1 MSQQEKPA
9 THCGL
14 FFRFEF
20 YEKTRLGVICTETVQ
35 KLERTMRNAKKIVK
49 FWTLMSLALSVTA
62 LTANAQIYKSVDE
75 NGVVTF
81 SDTPQTGNLWTLSYV
96 LRGPHTLQVRR
107 LSSSG
112 ETASESEVITVF
124 VLRPSVLKAAPR

>member
-81 SDTPQTGNLWTLSYV
+81 SDT
-96 LRGPHTLQVRR
+96 RKQVTYGRFLTYFVDPTRYKCAAFRALAKRR
-107 LSSSG
+107 
-112 ETASESEVITVF
+112 VN
-124 VLRPSVLKAAPR
+124 RK